1 MGAGLRVVAVSRY
14 VNAVIE
20 CDKDDLWRELVM
32 DAVECRLLAPDVR
45 RDMLGDG
52 GARRDEDME
61 TAFECDGCE
70 GA

>member
-32 DAVECRLLAPDVR
+32 DAVE
-45 RDMLGDG
+45 
-52 GARRDEDME
+52 
-61 TAFECDGCE
+61 
-70 GA
+70 